1 MPMLKDDID
10 KIGIS
15 FSGHKKLKNI
25 FNVLY
30 IESTEMQ
37 QSKKVWIWNQINKN
51 INLILVIN
59 FKIILLM
66 GGCCVQRCKY
76 DSTTSHEIDFY
87 SLNSIPT
94 YENIYSIYKSLNLPY
109 ICDEV
114 LTLKKEQM
122 FFMIINLLRVKP
134 KVFLP

>member
-37 QSKKVWIWNQINKN
+37 Q
-51 INLILVIN
+51 
-59 FKIILLM
+59 
-66 GGCCVQRCKY
+66 
-76 DSTTSHEIDFY
+76 
-87 SLNSIPT
+87 
-94 YENIYSIYKSLNLPY
+94 
-109 ICDEV
+109 
-114 LTLKKEQM
+114 
-122 FFMIINLLRVKP
+122 
-134 KVFLP
+134 